1 MNEQAF
7 YNRHLKDVLADRC
20 ERNARYSVRS
30 FAKALDIDIGALSRI
45 LAGKQIPSFK
55 VAQKILTRLNLSP
68 EEQNQFMDSVAETQR
83 SRNLQRL
90 SPLLRGYEKK
100 KNSAKPADLSIDL
113 YRIIAD
119 WYHVAIL
126 ELTFVDRFHSH
137 PQWIAKELGISVA
150 ESTLAIERLMNFGL
164 LKQEDGVYVKTETQL
179 STLDKHITTPAL
191 RKNQKQFLEKAI
203 HSLENDPIEDRNMS
217 SMTMAIDPEKLPM
230 AKQMVR
236 EFNQALCKFLESGK
250 RKRVYNM
257 EIALYPL
264 QTKPKHKLKGNN

>member
-83 SRNLQRL
+83 SRNLKRL